1 MHIYILS
8 HYEETLRKVRED
20 AVMTNLANAKMRKL
34 IPATML
40 SAALTLTAIAALAPS
55 AHAATSGVS
64 VQGTGTVKVTPDT
77 VRLNAVISFVGSTN
91 SAASKAV
98 STSAAAFRAALR
110 EKKVASKDIQ
120 SQSLTIYPEYTWTQE
135 KGQELK
141 GYRASQ
147 SFTVLIR
154 DEGNAGTIID
164 AAVEA
169 GGDNIQVS
177 GVTPIVLDIDDAQD
191 AAREKAVAKA
201 KKKANAYAK
210 LFDFDLG
217 RILWVSETSSS
228 YSPPIFSMAKGA
240 SAEAAAAPT
249 EIDLGEQDVTVTV
262 DVRWAIK

>member
-1 MHIYILS
+1 MKI
-8 HYEETLRKVRED
+8 
-20 AVMTNLANAKMRKL
+20 RKL
-34 IPATML
+34 IPATIL
-40 SAALTLTAIAALAPS
+40 SAALALLSLGATAQS
-55 AHAATSGVS
+55 ASAATSGVS

-77 VRLNAVISFVGSTN
+77 VRLNATISFVGTTN

-98 STSAAAFRAALR
+98 STSAAAFRAALK
-110 EKKVASKDIQ
+110 EKKVATKDIQ
-120 SQSLTIYPEYTWTQE
+120 SQNLTIYPEYSWTQE

-154 DEGNAGTIID
+154 DETSAGAIID
-164 AAVEA
+164 ASVDAA
-169 GGDNIQVS
+169 GDNIQVTS
-177 GVTPIVLDIDDAQD
+177 VTPIVLDIDDAQD

-201 KKKANAYAK
+201 KKKAAAYAK

-217 RILWVSETSSS
+217 KILWVSETSSS
-228 YSPPIFSMAKGA
+228 YSPPIFGLAKA
-240 SAEAAAAPT
+240 SAAEAAAPT

>member
-1 MHIYILS
+1 
-8 HYEETLRKVRED
+8 
-20 AVMTNLANAKMRKL
+20 MRRNSRNRL
-34 IPATML
+34 IPATL
-40 SAALTLTAIAALAPS
+40 LATCLALLPVGIGAQSASAAS
-55 AHAATSGVS
+55 AGVS
-64 VQGTGTVKVTPDT
+64 VQGSGTVKVTPDT
-77 VRLNAVISFVGSTN
+77 VRLNAVISFVGTTN
-91 SAASKAV
+91 AVASKTV
-98 STSAAAFRAALR
+98 STSAAAFRAALKD
-110 EKKVASKDIQ
+110 KKVAAKDIQ

-154 DEGNAGTIID
+154 DETNAGMIID
-164 AAVEA
+164 AAVDA

-177 GVTPIVLDIDDAQD
+177 GVTPIVLEVDDAQD

-201 KKKANAYAK
+201 KRKATAYAK
-210 LFDFDLG
+210 LLGFELG

-228 YSPPIFSMAKGA
+228 YNPPIFGVAKA
-240 SAEAAAAPT
+240 ATSEAAAAPT

>member
-1 MHIYILS
+1 M
-8 HYEETLRKVRED
+8 
-20 AVMTNLANAKMRKL
+20 NAKKL
-34 IPATML
+34 IPATI
-40 SAALTLTAIAALAPS
+40 LTAALALLPLGIS
-55 AHAATSGVS
+55 AQSASAATSGVS

-77 VRLNAVISFVGSTN
+77 VRLNATISFVGATN

-98 STSAAAFRAALR
+98 STSAAAFRAALK
-110 EKKVASKDIQ
+110 EKKVATKDIQ
-120 SQSLTIYPEYTWTQE
+120 SQNLTIYPEYTWTQE

-154 DEGNAGTIID
+154 DETSAGAIID
-164 AAVEA
+164 ASVEA
-169 GGDNIQVS
+169 AGDNIQVTS
-177 GVTPIVLDIDDAQD
+177 VTPIVLEIDDAQD

-201 KKKANAYAK
+201 KKKALAYAK

-217 RILWVSETSSS
+217 KILWVSETSSS
-228 YSPPIFSMAKGA
+228 YNPPIFGLAKA
-240 SAEAAAAPT
+240 SADSAAAPT

>member
-1 MHIYILS
+1 MNTTKRRLLPASILA
-8 HYEETLRKVRED
+8 
-20 AVMTNLANAKMRKL
+20 AV
-34 IPATML
+34 I
-40 SAALTLTAIAALAPS
+40 ALAS
-55 AHAATSGVS
+55 VGIGAQGAAAATSGVS

-77 VRLNAVISFVGSTN
+77 VRLNAVISFVGATN

-110 EKKVASKDIQ
+110 AQKVAAKDIQ
-120 SQSLTIYPEYTWTQE
+120 SQNLTIYPEYTWTQE

-154 DEGNAGTIID
+154 DEANAGTIID

-201 KKKANAYAK
+201 KKKASAYAK
-210 LFDFDLG
+210 LLDFDLG
-217 RILWVSETSSS
+217 KILWVSETSSA
-228 YSPPIFSMAKGA
+228 YNPPIYAMAKA
-240 SAEAAAAPT
+240 SAESASAPT

-262 DVRWAIK
+262 DVRWSIK

>member
-1 MHIYILS
+1 MN
-8 HYEETLRKVRED
+8 TK
-20 AVMTNLANAKMRKL
+20 KL
-34 IPATML
+34 IPVTIL
-40 SAALTLTAIAALAPS
+40 STALALLPLGIS
-55 AHAATSGVS
+55 AQSANAATSGVS

-77 VRLNAVISFVGSTN
+77 VRLNATISFVGATN

-98 STSAAAFRAALR
+98 STSAAAFRAALK
-110 EKKVASKDIQ
+110 EKKVATKDIQ
-120 SQSLTIYPEYTWTQE
+120 SQNLTIYPEYTWTQE

-154 DEGNAGTIID
+154 DETSAGAIID
-164 AAVEA
+164 ASVEA
-169 GGDNIQVS
+169 AGDNIQVTS
-177 GVTPIVLDIDDAQD
+177 VTPIVLEIDDAQD

-201 KKKANAYAK
+201 KKKALAYAK

-217 RILWVSETSSS
+217 KILWVSETSSS
-228 YSPPIFSMAKGA
+228 YNPPIFGLAKA
-240 SAEAAAAPT
+240 SAADAAAPT

>member
-1 MHIYILS
+1 MNKKITKRWMPVLLS
-8 HYEETLRKVRED
+8 
-20 AVMTNLANAKMRKL
+20 ALALSL
-34 IPATML
+34 IPL
-40 SAALTLTAIAALAPS
+40 SIGAQS
-55 AHAATSGVS
+55 ASAATSGVS
-64 VQGTGTVKVTPDT
+64 VQGSGTVKVAPDT
-77 VRLNAVISFVGSTN
+77 VRLNAVISFVGATN

-110 EKKVASKDIQ
+110 AKKVASKDIQ
-120 SQSLTIYPEYTWTQE
+120 SQNLTVYPEYTWTQE

-154 DEGNAGTIID
+154 DEANAGAIID
-164 AAVEA
+164 DAVEA
-169 GGDNIQVS
+169 GGDNIQIT
-177 GVTPIVLDIDDAQD
+177 GVTPIVLDVEDAQD

-210 LFDFDLG
+210 LLDFELG
-217 RILWVSETSSS
+217 KILWVSETSSS
-228 YSPPIFSMAKGA
+228 YNPPIYSMAKAGV
-240 SAEAAAAPT
+240 SAEAAPPT

>member
-1 MHIYILS
+1 MKRAR
-8 HYEETLRKVRED
+8 TTV
-20 AVMTNLANAKMRKL
+20 T
-34 IPATML
+34 T
-40 SAALTLTAIAALAPS
+40 ALTLSLALLLAGIGATS
-55 AHAATSGVS
+55 ASAATSGVS
-64 VQGTGTVKVTPDT
+64 IQGTGTVKVVPDT
-77 VRLNAVISFVGSTN
+77 VRLNATISFVGATN

-98 STSAAAFRAALR
+98 STSAAAFRAALKD
-110 EKKVASKDIQ
+110 KKVATKDIQ
-120 SQSLTIYPEYTWTQE
+120 SQNLTIYPEYTWTQE

-147 SFTVLIR
+147 SFTVLVR
-154 DEGNAGTIID
+154 DEANAGAIID
-164 AAVEA
+164 ASVDAA
-169 GGDNIQVS
+169 GDNIQVT

-217 RILWVSETSSS
+217 KILWVSETSSA
-228 YSPPIFSMAKGA
+228 YNPPLYAMAKAGV
-240 SAEAAAAPT
+240 SAEAAPPT

>member
-1 MHIYILS
+1 MNTTKRRILPAS
-8 HYEETLRKVRED
+8 ILA
-20 AVMTNLANAKMRKL
+20 AV
-34 IPATML
+34 I
-40 SAALTLTAIAALAPS
+40 ALAS
-55 AHAATSGVS
+55 VGIGAQGAAAATSGVS

-77 VRLNAVISFVGSTN
+77 VRLNAVISFVGATN

-110 EKKVASKDIQ
+110 AQKVAAKDIQ
-120 SQSLTIYPEYTWTQE
+120 SQNLTIYPEYTWTQE

-154 DEGNAGTIID
+154 DEANAGTIID

-201 KKKANAYAK
+201 KKKASAYAK
-210 LFDFDLG
+210 LLDFDLG
-217 RILWVSETSSS
+217 KILWVSETSSA
-228 YSPPIFSMAKGA
+228 YNPPIYAMAKA
-240 SAEAAAAPT
+240 SAESASAPT

-262 DVRWAIK
+262 DVRWSIK

>member
-1 MHIYILS
+1 MNTTKRRILPAS
-8 HYEETLRKVRED
+8 ILA
-20 AVMTNLANAKMRKL
+20 AV
-34 IPATML
+34 I
-40 SAALTLTAIAALAPS
+40 ALAS
-55 AHAATSGVS
+55 VGIGAHGAAAATSGVS

-77 VRLNAVISFVGSTN
+77 VRLNAVISFVGATN

-110 EKKVASKDIQ
+110 AQKVAAKDIQ
-120 SQSLTIYPEYTWTQE
+120 SQNLTIYPEYTWTQE

-154 DEGNAGTIID
+154 DEANAGAIID

-201 KKKANAYAK
+201 KKKASAYAK
-210 LFDFDLG
+210 LLDFDLG
-217 RILWVSETSSS
+217 KILWVSETSSA
-228 YSPPIFSMAKGA
+228 YNPPIYAMAKA
-240 SAEAAAAPT
+240 SAESASAPT

-262 DVRWAIK
+262 DVRWSIK